1 MDILLSFTGYH
12 DPYSLGLIGDDEQPG
27 PILSLVANKPF
38 DTVVLFSTP
47 NMEANT
53 GATKEVLNDLYQ
65 HMHVTIKH
73 FAISDPTNYYE
84 ILKLLRRNASKIIEE
99 NPSANYYISVA
110 SGTPQMHAC
119 WLLLVASGEIPAQV
133 IHVRPARYVTRDR
146 PIISE
151 IDLTSKNFPSVQ
163 FTNIAHEPIASLES
177 VDASITN
184 ALRKIGIVGDHPV
197 MKQNLEIAAALAD
210 SRVPI
215 LIFGETGTGK
225 ELFAR
230 FIHSLSKR
238 PFERFIPVNCAAMPK
253 DLVESMLFGH
263 KKGSFTGA
271 VTDQIGK
278 FSEADGGTLFLDE
291 LGELPLS
298 SQAKLL
304 RILEDGILEPI
315 GSSNKHKVDVRII
328 AATNQNIRKSIEG
341 GKFREDLY
349 YRLSVGEI
357 QIPSLKKRKTDIPQ
371 IALHMLDRINRSLKT
386 PKRLS
391 PGALLRLQSH
401 SWPGNVR
408 DLENVL
414 ERSLRLTNKKILDAD
429 DLLILEPVKYT
440 DPFAALPEPDDN
452 FSLEEYITGVRKQL
466 MLKALKKANGNK
478 SEAARL
484 LGITPQA
491 VHKFF
496 KRREPINKG

>member
-1 MDILLSFTGYH
+1 
-12 DPYSLGLIGDDEQPG
+12 
-27 PILSLVANKPF
+27 
-38 DTVVLFSTP
+38 
-47 NMEANT
+47 
-53 GATKEVLNDLYQ
+53 
-65 HMHVTIKH
+65 
-73 FAISDPTNYYE
+73 
-84 ILKLLRRNASKIIEE
+84 
-99 NPSANYYISVA
+99 
-110 SGTPQMHAC
+110 
-119 WLLLVASGEIPAQV
+119 
-133 IHVRPARYVTRDR
+133 
-146 PIISE
+146 
-151 IDLTSKNFPSVQ
+151 
-163 FTNIAHEPIASLES
+163 
-177 VDASITN
+177 
-184 ALRKIGIVGDHPV
+184 
-197 MKQNLEIAAALAD
+197 
-210 SRVPI
+210 
-215 LIFGETGTGK
+215 
-225 ELFAR
+225 
-230 FIHSLSKR
+230 
-238 PFERFIPVNCAAMPK
+238 
-253 DLVESMLFGH
+253 
-263 KKGSFTGA
+263 
-271 VTDQIGK
+271 
-278 FSEADGGTLFLDE
+278 
-291 LGELPLS
+291 
-298 SQAKLL
+298 
-304 RILEDGILEPI
+304 
-315 GSSNKHKVDVRII
+315 